1 VFYGKCFVFV
11 ITLLYSIFYSAGA
24 RNKLAFFFIDL
35 KPTSAAHMPPVRKK
49 LNARSS
55 LKVVSCLNY
64 LIAKQLYFDYAKGF
78 YVKSVLIFCFS
89 DAMNVNPFLFNR
101 TLFAFFYSL

>member
-11 ITLLYSIFYSAGA
+11 ITFYSIFYLAGA

-35 KPTSAAHMPPVRKK
+35 KPTSAAHMRPSRKK

-64 LIAKQLYFDYAKGF
+64 LISKQLYFDYVKGF
-78 YVKSVLIFCFS
+78 YVKSVLNFCCS
-89 DAMNVNPFLFNR
+89 GAMIDF
-101 TLFAFFYSL
+101 